1 MACQPD
7 SALDHGLLAAVMQLD
22 DGPSGQ
28 VQLLLSLCCDE
39 TGVWAHCAMS
49 PGAAL
54 VFAQQITT
62 AAQVCESGG
71 PND

>member
-1 MACQPD
+1 MALQPD
-7 SALDHGLLAAVMQLD
+7 SALDHGLVAAVVQLD
-22 DGPSGQ
+22 DGPLGQ
-28 VQLLLSLCCDE
+28 AQLLLSLCSDE

-54 VFAQQITT
+54 VLAQQITT
-62 AAQVCESGG
+62 AAQACESGG